1 MRLKRNIIIAV
12 VSVVFC
18 IIALIFTLNIPD
30 FTQSETGT
38 DEGNKSTAVVL
49 VDYEINSFVNE
60 KIVVESE
67 KPFTLL
73 RTVNDN
79 GAVQY
84 VVDSHKNIEFND
96 YAINNLANNFSY
108 LQMADTIEKDAENLE
123 VYGLETPQGKYSLYN
138 ENGNVTT
145 VLIGNKI
152 GSMYYSMFEGNPN
165 VYTLYEAYGNA
176 VLSGVNNYRNKTLIA
191 MTSEDV
197 ANKLKSF
204 SVNKG
209 AENVMSMRLITEAD
223 KITSA
228 TSKFI
233 MTSPYNMPIYT
244 KKFLEVFNKILPV
257 EVEEFIEDNPAN
269 ISLYGLSNPNYTV
282 TIEDETG
289 SHTIYF
295 GNTEESRVYCML
307 KGKNYVFT
315 LSKTKV
321 DALNT
326 IDPYFMC
333 DRYAHLIDITD
344 ISSVEV
350 KSADGTHNYTLK
362 IDGKTSPVFYFNGN
376 IAEEKSFRNAYR
388 YITGMAL
395 SSDGGNNVQKNKEA
409 LRIVFNF
416 TDGTTYKAVYYEHDD
431 RNYSV
436 DRNGEKSNFLVAK
449 KSIEQMYEQ
458 INKIDYIK

>member
-1 MRLKRNIIIAV
+1 MSLKRNIIIAIL
-12 VSVVFC
+12 SVVLC
-18 IIALIFTLNIPD
+18 IVALVFTLNTPD
-30 FTQSETGT
+30 FTQTETGT
-38 DEGNKSTAVVL
+38 ENKSTAVVL
-49 VDYEINSFVNE
+49 LDYEINSFVNE
-60 KIVVESE
+60 KIVIESE

-73 RTVNDN
+73 RTVKDN

-84 VVDSHKNIEFND
+84 VVDSHKNIEFID
-96 YAINNLANNFSY
+96 SSINNLANNFSF
-108 LQMADTIEKDAENLE
+108 LQMADTIEKNAQDLS
-123 VYGLETPQGKYSLYN
+123 VYGLDNPQGKYTLYN

-152 GSMYYSMFEGNPN
+152 GSMYYSMVEGKPD

-176 VLSGVNNYRNKTLIA
+176 VLSGINNYRNKTLVS

-197 ANKLKSF
+197 ANKLMSF

-209 AENVMSMRLITEAD
+209 TQNVMSLRLINEND

-244 KKFLEVFNKILPV
+244 KEFLETFNKILPV
-257 EVEEFIEDNPAN
+257 EVEEFIEDNPVN
-269 ISLYGLSNPNYTV
+269 LSHYGLSNPAYTV
-282 TIEDETG
+282 TIEDESG
-289 SHTIYF
+289 FHTIIF
-295 GNTEESRVYCML
+295 GNTDGSHVYCML

-315 LSKTKV
+315 LPKTKV
-321 DALNT
+321 DALAE

-362 IDGKTSPVFYFNGN
+362 IDSGATHGFYFNGYV
-376 IAEEKSFRNAYR
+376 AEEKSFRTAYR

-395 SSDGGNNVQKNKEA
+395 SSDGGNSVQKNKEA

-416 TDGTTYKAVYYEHDD
+416 TDGTTFRAIYYEYDD